1 MDLTLPGVS
10 LEARW
15 ILECAANPPPASRE
29 PPAPPPWGFHLKN
42 PKPQPELGHPWPRG
56 CLSISGFLGMQS
68 NSVPLGGPG
77 ERASQMNSMQTCD
90 D

>member
-1 MDLTLPGVS
+1 MDLILPGVF

-15 ILECAANPPPASRE
+15 TLECPNPPTASHE
-29 PPAPPPWGFHLKN
+29 SPAPPPRGFHLKN
-42 PKPQPELGHPWPRG
+42 PKPQPEMEHPWPRG
-56 CLSISGFLGMQS
+56 CLSTSGFLGMQS

-77 ERASQMNSMQTCD
+77 ERASQMNPMQTCD